1 MDEDIEIINAQT
13 RNEKIKNFFKNYKIY
28 LITFLLLIILILI
41 SYFSF
46 EEYQSSKREIA

>member
-28 LITFLLLIILILI
+28 LITFLLLIILILLTKKMI
-41 SYFSF
+41 LNKLYNF
-46 EEYQSSKREIA
+46 